1 MKLNDIIN
9 KTVAKL
15 APHYGD
21 GEAKWLTR
29 TIIEHI
35 KGWNQVDILM
45 NGDKEL
51 SEFIIGKIDDVV
63 TRLLNDE
70 PVQYIFGNTYWYGM
84 TLKVSPDV
92 LIPRPETSE
101 LVDMIVK
108 DNNASD
114 LKVIDVCTGSGC
126 IAVALARNLPFASV
140 TGIDIS
146 SKALA
151 IAKENAEI
159 QKAKIKL
166 LQQDI
171 LDETY
176 SLPSGLDII
185 VSNPPYIAENEKK
198 SMDANVIDHEPSI
211 ALFVPDDDPLKFYK
225 RISDLSMA
233 SLNDNGKLY
242 YEINP
247 FYATDLTEMMS
258 HQGWTDIQ
266 LFKDIHGK
274 NRFLRAIK

>member
-1 MKLNDIIN
+1 M
-9 KTVAKL
+9 
-15 APHYGD
+15 
-21 GEAKWLTR
+21 
-29 TIIEHI
+29 
-35 KGWNQVDILM
+35 
-45 NGDKEL
+45 
-51 SEFIIGKIDDVV
+51 
-63 TRLLNDE
+63 
-70 PVQYIFGNTYWYGM
+70 
-84 TLKVSPDV
+84 
-92 LIPRPETSE
+92 
-101 LVDMIVK
+101 
-108 DNNASD
+108 
-114 LKVIDVCTGSGC
+114 IDVCTGSGC

-159 QKAKIKL
+159 QKAKVKL

-185 VSNPPYIAENEKK
+185 VSNPPYIAENEKR

-247 FYATDLTEMMS
+247 LYATDLTEMMS